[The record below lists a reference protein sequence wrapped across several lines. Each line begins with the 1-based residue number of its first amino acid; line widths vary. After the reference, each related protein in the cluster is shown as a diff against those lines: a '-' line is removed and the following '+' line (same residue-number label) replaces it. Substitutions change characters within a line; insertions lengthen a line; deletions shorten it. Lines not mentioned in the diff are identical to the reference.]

1 MLAGATVQV
10 AEQKSGVLT
19 NSYGYY
25 SLKLNPDTLLI
36 RISYMGFQTLY
47 HGLFLDHDSVM
58 DYEILPQGVNLEEVL
73 IESERP
79 EDKLDQTQMSN
90 TRISVE
96 TIKQI
101 PAFLGEVDVLRVLQL
116 MPGVQSGSE
125 GSTGLYVR
133 GGGQDQN
140 LVLLDD
146 APVYNSS
153 HLFGFFSIFN
163 SDAISGVELFKGGF
177 PAKYGGKLSSVLD
190 IRMKEGNMKKYHV
203 SGGLGLISSRLTIE
217 GPIIKNKASFILSG
231 RRTYIDL
238 FTRLANKANEE
249 RSTYDPSPDYY
260 FNDFNGKINFILGKR
275 DRFFL
280 SGYYG
285 KDVMHY
291 FSGKY
296 TLDFDWGNTTGSLRW
311 NHVFGDKLFLN
322 TSLVYSNFN
331 YNIDNEYTGYKAK
344 IFSNIRDVNGRLD
357 FDWFAGNKHY
367 IKFGAQT
374 IFHEVTPREFLA
386 K

>member
-1 MLAGATVQV
+1 
-10 AEQKSGVLT
+10 
-19 NSYGYY
+19 
-25 SLKLNPDTLLI
+25 
-36 RISYMGFQTLY
+36 
-47 HGLFLDHDSVM
+47 
-58 DYEILPQGVNLEEVL
+58 
-73 IESERP
+73 
-79 EDKLDQTQMSN
+79 
-90 TRISVE
+90 
-96 TIKQI
+96 
-101 PAFLGEVDVLRVLQL
+101 
-116 MPGVQSGSE
+116 
-125 GSTGLYVR
+125 
-133 GGGQDQN
+133 
-140 LVLLDD
+140 
-146 APVYNSS
+146 
-153 HLFGFFSIFN
+153 
-163 SDAISGVELFKGGF
+163 
-177 PAKYGGKLSSVLD
+177 
-190 IRMKEGNMKKYHV
+190 MKKYHV

-238 FTRLANKANEE
+238 FTRLANKANEH
-249 RSTYDPSPDYY
+249 RSTYDPIPDYY

-344 IFSNIRDVNGRLD
+344 IFSNRPKL
-357 FDWFAGNKHY
+357 
-367 IKFGAQT
+367 T
-374 IFHEVTPREFLA
+374 
-386 K
+386 